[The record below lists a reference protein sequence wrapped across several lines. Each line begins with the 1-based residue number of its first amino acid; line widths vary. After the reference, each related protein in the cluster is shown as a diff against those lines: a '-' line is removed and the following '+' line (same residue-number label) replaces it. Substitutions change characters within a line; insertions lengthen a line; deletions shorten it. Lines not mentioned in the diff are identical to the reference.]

1 MYQSHYTITRINSF
15 KKKCISFLQYI
26 YHGAPL
32 QGGAGTMKNSSYS
45 KIAFYY
51 FKNLFMT
58 SIHQD
63 YKFRTNIPPTSSTK
77 SQRDT
82 KTSGTV
88 AKPSNSL
95 GINLVPI
102 TGIIMR
108 TNRIGNDPC
117 REPTNSAKKTK
128 RSDIIVDGI
137 ISQTN

>member
-1 MYQSHYTITRINSF
+1 MYQSHSTIRINSF

-26 YHGAPL
+26 YHGARVAR
-32 QGGAGTMKNSSYS
+32 AGTMKNSSYS